1 MKFDVVA
8 EVEKKKDLLIETAD
22 YIWDHPELGFKEFQ
36 CAQKLQE
43 VLRAE
48 GFQLET
54 GLGHITT
61 AFSGRFGSGRPVIGI
76 LGEFDALMNL
86 SQKAGVT
93 HQESAGGL
101 CGHGCG
107 HNLLGVGSLG
117 AALAVKAYLETT
129 GASGTVIY
137 FGCPAEENGSAKA
150 FLARDGVFDALDAAL
165 SWHPADTTGVR
176 NLTTLANCKVLYRF
190 DGVAAHASIQP
201 HLGRSALDAVELM
214 NVGANFL
221 REHVIDAARIHYA
234 VTDAGGDAPNVVQ
247 SHAEVLY
254 LMRAPQNADVADIYE
269 RVNNIAAGAALM
281 TGTTVSRVFI
291 KGCSNTVLNQTIECV
306 LYKYLLEI
314 GAPQPDAADLAF
326 ARKMTEEA
334 LGQFPNYLE
343 HPLHYEVKPY
353 DGSAA
358 AGKGSTYVGDVSWVC
373 PTAQIMA
380 ATHTYGTPNHSWQQ
394 VAQGKAPL
402 AHKTM
407 LFVSKVLAAT
417 AVELMADPALLEQAR
432 QEHRKRI
439 GKGYICPI
447 PPDVRPGTIP
457 HGPQST
463 HTSVFSIHLLQ
474 LQQPSHTNRQWAANQ
489 QLTQ

>member
-1 MKFDVVA
+1 M
-8 EVEKKKDLLIETAD
+8 
-22 YIWDHPELGFKEFQ
+22 
-36 CAQKLQE
+36 
-43 VLRAE
+43 
-48 GFQLET
+48 
-54 GLGHITT
+54 
-61 AFSGRFGSGRPVIGI
+61 
-76 LGEFDALMNL
+76 
-86 SQKAGVT
+86 
-93 HQESAGGL
+93 
-101 CGHGCG
+101 
-107 HNLLGVGSLG
+107 
-117 AALAVKAYLETT
+117 
-129 GASGTVIY
+129 
-137 FGCPAEENGSAKA
+137 
-150 FLARDGVFDALDAAL
+150 
-165 SWHPADTTGVR
+165 R

-291 KGCSNTVLNQTIECV
+291 KGCSNTVLNQTIERV

-334 LGQFPNYLE
+334 LGQFPNDPE
-343 HPLHYEVKPY
+343 HPIHYEVKPY

-358 AGKGSTYVGDVSWVC
+358 AGKGSTDVGDVSWVC